1 MLMPYYYHSEVKKIP
16 ARIMPPPL
24 PRPKTSSNRWV
35 TLEEKNISLLP
46 VTDNIIVMLTGI
58 DANQSLE
65 SEVISPGNICSLSCE
80 PVEGLNF
87 DKLYFKV
94 YALVK
99 EYHGA
104 NLNSVVVREVHR
116 MEDGS
121 FVEGDN
127 TSNERRKFSL
137 PPSICKEF
145 GLEYKPGYEIWSL
158 SNNRFEKVDAYIKP
172 IKREINHNDLSTY
185 PVNITDG
192 TIRKLLIKLDGFKPY
207 NENEIITPTGVKLS
221 TGEFLNSLSISV
233 KQHISTDDGCAG
245 FEKGDKLVFKV
256 ITSKN
261 GRNVLSVF
269 NTDNSI
275 TILASTRKQALN
287 VKTED
292 GIIGI
297 SPKALE
303 GKNINDII
311 EVKWEEPDINNQKT
325 EIKGITCP
333 NTTRL
338 FTLLDNMQK
347 AIENCQKQTAT
358 INIMI

>member
-1 MLMPYYYHSEVKKIP
+1 MIYNPYYYHSEARKIP
-16 ARIMPPPL
+16 ARIAPPPL
-24 PRPKTSSNRWV
+24 HRPSSNRLV
-35 TLEEKNISLLP
+35 VLEEKNVSLLP
-46 VTDNIIVMLTGI
+46 ITDSIATMLTGRYGKP
-58 DANQSLE
+58 SLE
-65 SEVISPGNICSLSCE
+65 NKVLSPGSICSLSCE

-94 YALVK
+94 YALVN

-121 FVEGDN
+121 FVEDDN
-127 TSNERRKFSL
+127 ISNGRRKFSL

-158 SNNRFEKVDAYIKP
+158 SNNQFEKVDVHIKP
-172 IKREINHNDLSTY
+172 IKREINYNDLSTY
-185 PVNITDG
+185 PVHVTDG
-192 TIRKLLIKLDGFKPY
+192 TIRKLLIKLDGFKSY

-245 FEKGDKLVFKV
+245 FEKGDKLLFKV
-256 ITSKN
+256 LTSKN

-275 TILASTRKQALN
+275 TILASARKQALN

-292 GIIGI
+292 GLIGI

-303 GKNINDII
+303 GKGINDII

-325 EIKGITCP
+325 EIKGSICP

-347 AIENCQKQTAT
+347 AMENYQKQATT